1 MFLLPVWGTRFCR
14 LRIRKANIAIHVIV
28 NAASSIQ
35 PVYLPV
41 EPTPIIKDGLA
52 PFIESAKS
60 VYVCRV
66 DPAELCAV
74 ILS

>member
-1 MFLLPVWGTRFCR
+1 M
-14 LRIRKANIAIHVIV
+14 AILVIV
-28 NAASSIQ
+28 NAARSIQ